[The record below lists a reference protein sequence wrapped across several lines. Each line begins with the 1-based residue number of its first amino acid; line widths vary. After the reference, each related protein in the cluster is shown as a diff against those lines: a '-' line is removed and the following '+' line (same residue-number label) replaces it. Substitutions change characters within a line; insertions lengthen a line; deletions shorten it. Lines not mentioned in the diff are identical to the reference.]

1 MSGSGSE
8 GAGSGLGPG
17 LPISKNVV
25 ISMAGPGGSGWSGY
39 ILLFAIGG
47 GKTVHKDILVM
58 TKNRGVHKGKG
69 KTRTYPDHPDP
80 SRVSAGLRTTPYPD
94 PTRTHLDPT
103 RTRCLTKVI
112 AAWWKLSRKRPDLS
126 RNKGNLSNRMVPL
139 WPNVM
144 WGCLAQSPSSV
155 AGEKCLN

>member
-17 LPISKNVV
+17 LPISKNVM

-47 GKTVHKDILVM
+47 GKTAHKDILVM

-80 SRVSAGLRTTPYPD
+80 SRVSEGLRTTPYPD

-103 RTRCLTKVI
+103 RTRCLTKGFT
-112 AAWWKLSRKRPDLS
+112 ARRKLSQNALTCHETGAILAIKRFLCGLMSCGGALRKTPPAS
-126 RNKGNLSNRMVPL
+126 QVKN
-139 WPNVM
+139 
-144 WGCLAQSPSSV
+144 A
-155 AGEKCLN
+155 